1 MEPCHHHDD
10 GLPSTELRSLSR
22 DALVRRIEG
31 LRADLVTVTHERDQA
46 LTVAER
52 RRLEHEELLSA
63 CKALIDAM
71 DDAINTDRELDA
83 SVAEDTPVITEARE
97 FASQRSMDAMGVFVR
112 LVRGAR

>member
-22 DALVRRIEG
+22 DALVRRIDG

-52 RRLEHEELLSA
+52 R
-63 CKALIDAM
+63 
-71 DDAINTDRELDA
+71 
-83 SVAEDTPVITEARE
+83 
-97 FASQRSMDAMGVFVR
+97 
-112 LVRGAR
+112 